1 MTTFQEYV
9 REYAKGDI
17 KKAWEAFKSMYPD
30 LKRNKA
36 KYQFEKEVSQLFF
49 AGKGHN

>member
-1 MTTFQEYV
+1 VTTFQEYYLN
-9 REYAKGDI
+9 YAKGNI

-36 KYQFEKEVSQLFF
+36 KYKFEKELSQLFF
-49 AGKGHN
+49 SGK